1 MSRILIMGCPVDSLS
16 MAETIDR
23 VEGYIKAR
31 KTCQHVVVNVSKL
44 VAMRRDYNL
53 SKIVHACDIINVDG
67 MPIVWAS
74 RLLGQPVPERVA
86 GVDLFQNLIS
96 LCAEKGYR
104 PFFYGA
110 QEQVVRKV
118 VDVFMTQHQNLDV
131 AGYRNGY
138 YSENEE
144 SEIAEMI
151 RDSKADMLFVGFSSP
166 MKENFLKKW
175 MPVMNVPFCMGVGG
189 SFDIIAGRT
198 KRAPLWMQKSGL
210 EWIYRIYQEPGR
222 MWKRYAKTNPIFIWI
237 VLREYI
243 QLKRLSR
250 DVSKIMKSCNRPK

>member
-1 MSRILIMGCPVDSLS
+1 MPRIQIAGCPVDSLS
-16 MAETIDR
+16 MEEAIAK
-23 VEGYIKAR
+23 VESYISER
-31 KTCQHVVVNVSKL
+31 MSCQHVAVNVSKF
-44 VAMRRDYNL
+44 VAMHKDLNL
-53 SKIVHACDIINVDG
+53 CKIINECDMINVDG

-74 RLLGQPVPERVA
+74 KLLGQPLPERVT
-86 GVDLFQNLIS
+86 GVDLFQNLIKV
-96 LCAEKGYR
+96 CAEKGYR
-104 PFFYGA
+104 PFFFGA
-110 QEQVVRKV
+110 REWVVKKV
-118 VDVFMTQHQNLDV
+118 VDVFKSKYGALKV

-151 RDSKADMLFVGFSSP
+151 RNSKADMLFVGFSSP
-166 MKENFLKKW
+166 MKEKFLKKW

-243 QLKRLSR
+243 QLKRPSR
-250 DVSKIMKSCNRPK
+250 DVSKTLKARRKKD